1 MRMLVRLPLTG
12 IVCTVLCALQ
22 VSDQKTPPIVAEVQK
37 YLNDRTPTVKRGTEE
52 FYAIASLDQAM
63 KAFNDGNYG
72 IGSVV
77 LLKWKDTIYEYR
89 DRNAMVTGYRLRDH
103 AEARALDR
111 AVVLLSRLKGRSVP
125 ETEKARLGSSF
136 KPDGTYGADTDY
148 LKQLPDGLHV
158 FGTLEP
164 CPMCMV
170 MMLNVAVKTST
181 SLAKDGEL
189 KTVDGRTV
197 SDGAAI
203 ATDDK
208 FKCAPLVWQSIRD
221 GQGLSFNLYKGD
233 RRLSDFG
240 LRIFLET
247 REKID
252 EMLARQK

>member
-1 MRMLVRLPLTG
+1 LR
-12 IVCTVLCALQ
+12 AA
-22 VSDQKTPPIVAEVQK
+22 DKTPPIVTKLEA
-37 YLNDRTPTVKRGTEE
+37 YLRDHKPSVKRGTEQY
-52 FYAIASLDQAM
+52 YAIGSLEQAM
-63 KAFNDGNYG
+63 NAFNEGNYG

-77 LLKWKDTIYEYR
+77 ILKWKGKIHEFR

-111 AVVLLSRLKGRSVP
+111 AVVFMACLTHRTVPDAERGRVGKNI
-125 ETEKARLGSSF
+125 E
-136 KPDGTYGADTDY
+136 PDDSYDADTQY
-148 LKQLPDGLHV
+148 LVNLVDGLHV

-170 MMLNVAVKTST
+170 MMLNVGVKGSR

-189 KTVDGRTV
+189 KVVSGHAV
-197 SDGAAI
+197 SDGAAM

-208 FKCAPLVWQSIRD
+208 FEGVPLVWQSIRN
-221 GQGLSFNLYKGD
+221 GQGLKFELYKAD
-233 RRLSDFG
+233 KELSDLA

-252 EMLARQK
+252 GLLAGQK